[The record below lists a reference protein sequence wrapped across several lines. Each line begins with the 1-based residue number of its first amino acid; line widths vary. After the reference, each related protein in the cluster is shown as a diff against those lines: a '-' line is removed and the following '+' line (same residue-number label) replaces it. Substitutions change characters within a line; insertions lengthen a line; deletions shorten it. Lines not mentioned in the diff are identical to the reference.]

1 MEWNVGMDTIGIA
14 LAQELVM
21 AALEKA
27 TADYSRPICVSVCDA
42 YGFLLGFARGD
53 DAPVRS
59 IAISQGKAYSA
70 ARIGVNTDVWLGRL
84 GDANFQA
91 SYFCDPQLT
100 ALPGG
105 AAIKNANGKVIGGVG
120 ISGLAPPEDQ
130 AIANAVAELATKNS
144 TP

>member
-1 MEWNVGMDTIGIA
+1 MVGMDTIGIK
-14 LAQELVM
+14 LAQKLVTEALDK
-21 AALEKA
+21 AAV
-27 TADYSRPICVSVCDA
+27 DYGRPICVSVCDA
-42 YGFLLGFARGD
+42 YGFLLSFARGD

-59 IAISQGKAYSA
+59 IAISQGKAYSS

-105 AAIKNANGKVIGGVG
+105 AVIKNASGRLLGGVG
-120 ISGLAPPEDQ
+120 ISGLAPHEDQ
-130 AIANAVAELATKNS
+130 AIANAIAELAAKDS
-144 TP
+144 TQ

>member
-1 MEWNVGMDTIGIA
+1 MDTIGIA
-14 LAQELVM
+14 LAQKLVT

-27 TADYSRPICVSVCDA
+27 ATDYGRPICVSVCDA

-59 IAISQGKAYSA
+59 IAISQSKAYSS
-70 ARIGVNTDVWLGRL
+70 ARIGANTDVWLGRL

-100 ALPGG
+100 PLPGG
-105 AAIKNANGKVIGGVG
+105 AVIKTASGKVIGGVG
-120 ISGLAPPEDQ
+120 ISGLTPPEDQ
-130 AIANAVAELATKNS
+130 AIANAIAELAVKN
-144 TP
+144 